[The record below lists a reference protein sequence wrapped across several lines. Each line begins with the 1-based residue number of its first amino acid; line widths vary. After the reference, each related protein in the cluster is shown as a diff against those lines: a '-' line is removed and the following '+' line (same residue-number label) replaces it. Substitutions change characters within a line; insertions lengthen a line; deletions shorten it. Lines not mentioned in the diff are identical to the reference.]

1 VTIEDLNEQT
11 VFDDR
16 QYVNDELKDMFFK
29 LDLIQSYGSGIR
41 RAKNAM
47 AVNGSPKLVFSPNND
62 TDDYTLAVAYIN
74 EEFARIQE
82 ESSQA
87 ENQTD
92 NNKSGSQSVN
102 PRNERSLKEV
112 LKEAEYHRVEIIA
125 DIIDKQ
131 GFITPSEA
139 QSGRFRR
146 NMSARAV
153 SGRHLRRSAHV
164 RPPAAWRW

>member
-1 VTIEDLNEQT
+1 
-11 VFDDR
+11 
-16 QYVNDELKDMFFK
+16 
-29 LDLIQSYGSGIR
+29 
-41 RAKNAM
+41 M